1 MTPAIPSGPDPKQ
14 LRAVYTFGI
23 FSMALIDVFVF
34 LIPIYAGITLGM
46 SDTEIGTLVGAR
58 SFFSLFLSIHSGV
71 LMDRFGVRRVTL
83 IFMGVV
89 ILCAPLF
96 PLMTSFYGLL
106 LLQMIS
112 GFAIS
117 IGWSGA
123 QTLIARVAEGDAEYI
138 GRFSSFARIGTTVAP
153 VIAGSLFDFGGAW
166 VAYGFGMLW
175 AVFAF
180 GALWLVPEP
189 DIATAH
195 GENSTGDAGSLA
207 IQQEKVPFRLSD
219 ALPRL
224 SDYTASFAMFAIPA
238 IAFTAV
244 AMLVRNSSYG
254 IQTSVYVTY
263 VQEIGFTATM
273 IGLLFAAIE
282 MAAGAGSW
290 FSGRIMRRFEAT
302 RVLVLTTVVTIGLVC
317 ATPLLSSLTSAF
329 WAIFAILVIAQ
340 MLRGATQGISQPILF
355 AVQAKSVGR
364 HQQGAVVGLRQ
375 TMNRLGGITIPP
387 LIGFLS
393 DTYGR
398 EQSFYVMGAILLAV
412 CAGLALCARR
422 VPRISG

>member
-1 MTPAIPSGPDPKQ
+1 MTPIARTGPDPKH
-14 LRAVYTFGI
+14 LRAVYIFGI

-83 IFMGVV
+83 IFMGIV
-89 ILCAPLF
+89 ILCAPIF
-96 PLMTSFYGLL
+96 PLMTSFQGLL
-106 LLQMIS
+106 VLQMFS

-138 GRFSSFARIGTTVAP
+138 GRFSSFARIGTTIAP
-153 VIAGSLFDFGGAW
+153 VVAGLLFDLGGAW
-166 VAYGFGMLW
+166 LAYSFGLLW
-175 AVFAF
+175 AIFAF
-180 GALWLVPEP
+180 GALWFVPEP
-189 DIATAH
+189 DIAVAH
-195 GENSTGDAGSLA
+195 GTEDNAT
-207 IQQEKVPFRLSD
+207 KKPFKFSD

-263 VQEIGFTATM
+263 VQEIGFSATM

-290 FSGRIMRRFEAT
+290 FSGRIMRRFEAS
-302 RVLVLTTVVTIGLVC
+302 RVLVITTIVTICLVC
-317 ATPLLSSLTSAF
+317 ATPLLSNIVSAY
-329 WAIFAILVIAQ
+329 WGIFAILVIAQ
-340 MLRGATQGISQPILF
+340 MARGSTQGISQPILF

-398 EQSFYVMGAILLAV
+398 EQSFYVMGAILLTV
-412 CAGLALCARR
+412 CMGLAIYARR
-422 VPRISG
+422 VPPIKG

>member
-1 MTPAIPSGPDPKQ
+1 MTADTPTGPDPKD
-14 LRAVYTFGI
+14 LRAVYIFGI

-46 SDTEIGTLVGAR
+46 SDGEIGMLVGAR
-58 SFFSLFLSIHSGV
+58 SFLSLFLSIHSGV
-71 LMDRFGVRRVTL
+71 LMDRFGIRRVSL
-83 IFMGVV
+83 IFTGA
-89 ILCAPLF
+89 IIFCGPLF
-96 PLMTSFYGLL
+96 PLMTNFSALL
-106 LLQMIS
+106 VLQIFS

-123 QTLIARVAEGDAEYI
+123 QTMIARVADGDAEFI
-138 GRFSSFARIGTTVAP
+138 GRFSTFARIGTTTAP
-153 VIAGSLFDFGGAW
+153 PIVGFLFDFGGPW
-166 VAYGFGMLW
+166 LAYGFGTVW
-175 AVFAF
+175 AICAF
-180 GALWLVPEP
+180 GALWMAPEP
-189 DIATAH
+189 AIATEHDNKAIH
-195 GENSTGDAGSLA
+195 QDTGTT
-207 IQQEKVPFRLSD
+207 KRPFRIAD

-282 MAAGAGSW
+282 LAAGVGSW
-290 FSGRIMRRFEAT
+290 FSGRIMRRFEAS
-302 RVLVLTTVVTIGLVC
+302 RVLVVTTMVTICLVC
-317 ATPLLSSLTSAF
+317 ATPLLSGITPGL
-329 WAIFAILVIAQ
+329 WGIFMILLVAQ
-340 MLRGATQGISQPILF
+340 MARGATQGISQPILF

-387 LIGFLS
+387 MIGILS

-398 EQSFYVMGAILLAV
+398 EQSFYATGAILLTV
-412 CAGLALCARR
+412 CVGLAIYARR
-422 VPRISG
+422 VPPIKS

>member
-1 MTPAIPSGPDPKQ
+1 MTPTAPAGPDSGH
-14 LRAVYTFGI
+14 LRAAYIFGI
-23 FSMALIDVFVF
+23 FSMALIDIFVF
-34 LIPIYAGITLGM
+34 LIPVYAGITLGM
-46 SDTEIGTLVGAR
+46 SDSEIGTLVGAR

-83 IFMGVV
+83 IFMGIV
-89 ILCAPLF
+89 ILCAPIF
-96 PLMTSFYGLL
+96 PLMTSFQGLL
-106 LLQMIS
+106 FLQMIS

-117 IGWSGA
+117 IGWTGA
-123 QTLIARVAEGDAEYI
+123 QTLIARVADGDAEYI
-138 GRFSSFARIGTTVAP
+138 GRFSSFARIGTTIAP
-153 VIAGSLFDFGGAW
+153 VIAGFLFDLGGAW
-166 VAYGFGMLW
+166 LAYGFGTLW

-180 GALWLVPEP
+180 GALWLGPEQ
-189 DIATAH
+189 DIATAQ
-195 GENSTGDAGSLA
+195 GEEDIDERPAR
-207 IQQEKVPFRLSD
+207 QEKEPFRLTD

-224 SDYTASFAMFAIPA
+224 SDYTASIAMFAIPA
-238 IAFTAV
+238 VAFTAV

-290 FSGRIMRRFEAT
+290 FSGRIMRRFEAS
-302 RVLVLTTVVTIGLVC
+302 RVLVVTTMVTICLVC
-317 ATPLLSSLTSAF
+317 ATPLLSGLTSAF
-329 WAIFAILVIAQ
+329 WGIFAILVIAQ
-340 MLRGATQGISQPILF
+340 MARGATQGISQPILF

-387 LIGFLS
+387 FIGFLS

-398 EQSFYVMGAILLAV
+398 EQSFYTMGAILLTV
-412 CAGLALCARR
+412 CLGLALYARR
-422 VPRISG
+422 VPPIRS

>member
-1 MTPAIPSGPDPKQ
+1 
-14 LRAVYTFGI
+14 
-23 FSMALIDVFVF
+23 MALIDVFVF
-34 LIPIYAGITLGM
+34 LIPVYAGITLGM

-83 IFMGVV
+83 IFMGIV
-89 ILCAPLF
+89 ILCAPIF
-96 PLMTSFYGLL
+96 PLMTSFQGLL
-106 LLQMIS
+106 ILQMFS

-138 GRFSSFARIGTTVAP
+138 GRFSSFARIGTTIAP
-153 VIAGSLFDFGGAW
+153 VVAGFLFDLGGAW
-166 VAYGFGMLW
+166 LAYGFGLLW
-175 AVFAF
+175 AIFAF
-180 GALWLVPEP
+180 SALWLVPEP
-189 DIATAH
+189 DIAVGN
-195 GENSTGDAGSLA
+195 GESDSPERKSFKFT
-207 IQQEKVPFRLSD
+207 D

-290 FSGRIMRRFEAT
+290 FSGRIMRRFEAS
-302 RVLVLTTVVTIGLVC
+302 RVLVLTTIVTICLVC
-317 ATPLLSSLTSAF
+317 ATPVLSNIVSPY
-329 WAIFAILVIAQ
+329 WGIFAILVIAQ
-340 MLRGATQGISQPILF
+340 MARGVTQGISQPILF

-398 EQSFYVMGAILLAV
+398 EQSFYVMGVILLTV
-412 CAGLALCARR
+412 CMGLAIYARR
-422 VPRISG
+422 VPPIKG

>member
-1 MTPAIPSGPDPKQ
+1 MTPTIPTGPDPKQ

-58 SFFSLFLSIHSGV
+58 SFFSLFLSIHGGA

-83 IFMGVV
+83 IFVGIVV
-89 ILCAPLF
+89 VCAPLF

-106 LLQMIS
+106 ILQMFS

-138 GRFSSFARIGTTVAP
+138 GRFSSFARIGTTIAP
-153 VIAGSLFDFGGAW
+153 VIAGFLFDLGGAW
-166 VAYGFGMLW
+166 LAYGFGALW
-175 AVFAF
+175 AAFAF
-180 GALWLVPEP
+180 GSLWIAPEP

-195 GENSTGDAGSLA
+195 ASIHPDERGAK
-207 IQQEKVPFRLSD
+207 QEIEPFRLAD

-224 SDYTASFAMFAIPA
+224 SDYTASIAMFAIPA
-238 IAFTAV
+238 VAFTAV

-282 MAAGAGSW
+282 LTAGVGSW
-290 FSGRIMRRFEAT
+290 FSGRVMRRFEAT
-302 RVLVLTTVVTIGLVC
+302 RVLVLTTVVTICLVC
-317 ATPLLSSLTSAF
+317 ATPLLGGLTSAF

-412 CAGLALCARR
+412 CAGLALYARQ

>member
-1 MTPAIPSGPDPKQ
+1 MTADTSTGPDPKH

-34 LIPIYAGITLGM
+34 LIPIYAGLTLGM
-46 SDTEIGTLVGAR
+46 SDIEIGMLVGAR

-83 IFMGVV
+83 IFIGIV
-89 ILCAPLF
+89 ILCAPIF
-96 PLMTSFYGLL
+96 PLMTNFQGLL
-106 LLQMIS
+106 FLQMIS

-117 IGWSGA
+117 IGWTGA
-123 QTLIARVAEGDAEYI
+123 QTLIARVSEGDAEYI
-138 GRFSSFARIGTTVAP
+138 GRFSSFARIGTTIAPIVA
-153 VIAGSLFDFGGAW
+153 GFLFDLGGAW
-166 VAYGFGMLW
+166 LAYGFGALW

-180 GALWLVPEP
+180 GALWLAPEP
-189 DIATAH
+189 DIATAQ
-195 GENSTGDAGSLA
+195 GENHADDVDVRATR
-207 IQQEKVPFRLSD
+207 QQKEPFRLTD

-290 FSGRIMRRFEAT
+290 FSGRIMRRFEAS
-302 RVLVLTTVVTIGLVC
+302 RVLVVTTVVTICLVC
-317 ATPLLSSLTSAF
+317 ATPLLSSITGAI
-329 WAIFAILVIAQ
+329 WGIFAILVIAQ
-340 MLRGATQGISQPILF
+340 MARGVTQGISQPILF
-355 AVQAKSVGR
+355 AVQATSVGR

-398 EQSFYVMGAILLAV
+398 EQSFYTMGAILLIV
-412 CAGLALCARR
+412 CFGLALYARR
-422 VPRISG
+422 VPPIKG